1 MEEEIKKRPYTWIT
15 ALVVVALVFFAGGYF
30 AHTPPPSAATTSKVT
45 VTFYESLAPSESS
58 YFQSVLMPQFES
70 AYPNITVQ
78 FVNLPS
84 GQPPAEIQ
92 TLVSSHDVGASLVGL
107 DNLAVGEVIYT
118 SGGADIMNLA
128 PYINSIM
135 PSGLIPSAVKMVN
148 YEQNVFHA
156 TYFVPFRSN
165 IPLVWYNKTAF
176 SAAGITT
183 PPATDAQLLADAGA
197 IYNKTGV
204 EPVMFQGSGLTGGH
218 TGASTGTEL
227 YQWMVQYGGNPFVF
241 NSSSDVRAW
250 QYLYNLSAYFNPDY
264 TNGYWGNYAGLAKGT
279 YSILDYQWPYID
291 GLLTNSTYKMTNATL
306 GVYPG
311 PSGAVNGN
319 HLLGGD
325 VLVVP
330 KGATHLPQ
338 IVDLANFLL
347 GAQAQRETLLNLSW
361 VAVNSAAYQNLPASY
376 SAVGSALQSAISTG
390 VFLRNPTPWI
400 TYWNVL
406 ASKAWA
412 QIIVNHASFS
422 QISSI
427 LSSYNSQMYSYLQNN
442 YNSTVAGTY
451 ESGGYQPI
459 SV

>member
-1 MEEEIKKRPYTWIT
+1 
-15 ALVVVALVFFAGGYF
+15 L
-30 AHTPPPSAATTSKVT
+30 S
-45 VTFYESLAPSESS
+45 SL
-58 YFQSVLMPQFES
+58 Q
-70 AYPNITVQ
+70 
-78 FVNLPS
+78 PS
-84 GQPPAEIQ
+84 GQPPSEIQ

-128 PYINSIM
+128 PYISSLL
-135 PSGLIPSAVKMVN
+135 PSGLIPSAVKMIK

-176 SAAGITT
+176 SEAGISS
-183 PPATDAQLLADAGA
+183 PPSNDTQLLQDAKLL
-197 IYNKTGV
+197 YQKTGV
-204 EPVMFQGSGLTGGH
+204 QPVMFQGSGLTGGH

-227 YQWMVQYGGNPFVF
+227 YQWMVQFGGNPFVL
-241 NSSSDVRAW
+241 NDSGDIKAW
-250 QYLYNLSAYFNPDY
+250 DYLYNLSAYFNPDY

-279 YSILDYQWPYID
+279 YSILDYQWPYIY
-291 GLLTNSTYKMTNATL
+291 GLLTNKTYRMTNSTL

-311 PSGAVNGN
+311 PTGPVNGN

-325 VLVVP
+325 VLVIP
-330 KGATHLPQ
+330 KGATDITQ
-338 IVDLANFLL
+338 VVTLAKFLL

-361 VAVNSAAYQNLPASY
+361 VAVNSAAYTNLPSSY
-376 SAVGSALQSAISTG
+376 SVVGQALQQAITTG

-400 TYWNVL
+400 TYWNVI

-412 QIIVNHASFS
+412 QIIVDHANYT
-422 QISSI
+422 QIPGI

-442 YNSTVAGTY
+442 YNGTVASTY